1 MVIIPHI
8 YYCEIISSVTVAIGS
23 GSKNNHYASHLC
35 ILPQSVYYLNINGY
49 EYLLITLCYTFITPE
64 KATSRLSPTLLP
76 LLMLMSIPRT
86 IEERLHCTKRAS
98 KFKFID

>member
-1 MVIIPHI
+1 M
-8 YYCEIISSVTVAIGS
+8 VAIGS
-23 GSKNNHYASHLC
+23 GSKNNHASHLC
-35 ILPQSVYYLNINGY
+35 ILPQSILYLHINNY
-49 EYLLITLCYTFITPE
+49 EQLLITLRYAFITPE

-86 IEERLHCTKRAS
+86 IAERLHCTKRAR

>member
-1 MVIIPHI
+1 M
-8 YYCEIISSVTVAIGS
+8 VAIGS
-23 GSKNNHYASHLC
+23 GSKNNHASHLC
-35 ILPQSVYYLNINGY
+35 ILPQSILYLHINNY
-49 EYLLITLCYTFITPE
+49 NYLLITLCYVFITPE

-86 IEERLHCTKRAS
+86 IEDGLHCTLLAC